1 MLRHRGLCGGLDLV
15 RVPTRGFPSSSLIS
29 AAYLRIPLLLSRA
42 FGEKARLKQAART
55 RRRYQLSLRPQPPP
69 PLPPQPSVVIQH
81 SSLPRTPLSYDVF
94 KHLAASASDEK
105 RDDSA
110 AQSLPPPSPTLG
122 EQPAALPAPY
132 PALMSTEEVMF
143 AVVDVNAQ
151 QHKVVKNAL
160 VMCDK
165 LVGTQVGQQL
175 VFDKVLLV
183 GTQQFTAIG
192 RPYLEQARVT
202 ATVEEQTHTAKV
214 LCFKKRRRTSS
225 SKRLKG
231 HRAQVTLL
239 RIDNVE
245 YTDRET
251 GQRYTQEHLEL
262 PMMDLNA
269 FGDPVYVTPA
279 TAVAEPDW
287 EAPAAAPTGE
297 TVAVPQ
303 AAVNQQ

>member
-1 MLRHRGLCGGLDLV
+1 MLRRGPWSRLDLV
-15 RVPTRGFPSSSLIS
+15 CSPTRAFPSSSLIG
-29 AAYLRIPLLLSRA
+29 APYLRAPSVPSRP
-42 FGEKARLKQAART
+42 FGEKAKLKQGLRD
-55 RRRYQLSLRPQPPP
+55 RRRYKLSLMPPPPP
-69 PLPPQPSVVIQH
+69 PLSPQPSVVIQH
-81 SSLPRTPLSYDVF
+81 TSLPRTPFSYDLF
-94 KHLAASASDEK
+94 KRCASTSDEK
-105 RDDSA
+105 SEEPA
-110 AQSLPPPSPTLG
+110 PPVSPTLG
-122 EQPAALPAPY
+122 EMPAELPQPF
-132 PALMSTEEVMF
+132 PALISTEEVMF

-160 VMCDK
+160 LMCNK

-183 GTQQFTAIG
+183 GTRQFTAIG

-214 LCFKKRRRTSS
+214 LSFKKRRRKAS

-269 FGDPVYVTPA
+269 FGNPVYVTPD
-279 TAVAEPDW
+279 TAVAVPASEGD
-287 EAPAAAPTGE
+287 AAAE
-297 TVAVPQ
+297 TETAAQAV
-303 AAVNQQ
+303 VSQQ